1 MAEYR
6 FGIIGSGM
14 ISEFHAKAIEE
25 IDNARIAAFYDVV
38 PEAAQRQATAHNAD
52 AELDFGTFL
61 ARDDIDIVTICT
73 PSGAHLGPCIDAI
86 RAGKQVICEK
96 PLEITPERCDQII
109 GAAREAG
116 VKLATIFPSR
126 FEESSKVMRRA
137 VDDGKFGRLVLCEA
151 YVKWWR
157 SQKYYDSGDWRG
169 TWKLDG
175 GGALM
180 NQSVHDIDLLQWI
193 AGPVMKVTANVAT
206 ICHHGIEVEDT
217 AVASLVFA
225 SGALGTIVGT
235 TGAWP
240 GHLKRIE
247 LYGEKGSAIMEDKDI
262 VCWKFDPDTPED
274 ERIRTQFAQT
284 RSAEGG
290 GGAAAPENIAHE
302 NHRRQFV
309 DFIKSIDLDLD
320 PLVTG
325 EEGRKSVEII
335 CAIYQSAKQQRPVE
349 LPL

>member
-1 MAEYR
+1 MAKHR

-25 IDNARIAAFYDVV
+25 IDGAEVVAFFDVV
-38 PEAAQRQATAHNAD
+38 PEAAERQAKAHSAD
-52 AELDFGTFL
+52 AETDFNRFL
-61 ARDDIDIVTICT
+61 ARDDVDIVTVCT
-73 PSGAHLGPCIDAI
+73 PSGTHLGPCIAAI
-86 RAGKQVICEK
+86 RAGKHVICEK
-96 PLEITPERCDQII
+96 PLEITPDRCDRII
-109 GAAREAG
+109 EEARKAD
-116 VKLATIFPSR
+116 VKLATVFPSR
-126 FEESSKVMRRA
+126 YEESAKVLHRA
-137 VDDGKFGRLVLCEA
+137 VEEGKFGRLVLCEA

-157 SQKYYDSGDWRG
+157 SQEYYDSGNWRG

-180 NQSVHDIDLLQWI
+180 NQSVHDVDLLQWI

-206 ICHHGIEVEDT
+206 LCHEGIEVEDT

-225 SGALGTIVGT
+225 SGSLGTIVGT

-247 LYGEKGSAIMEDKDI
+247 LYGDKGSAILEDEDI
-262 VCWKFDPDTPED
+262 VCWKFNPDTPED
-274 ERIRTQFAQT
+274 ERVRADFAKT
-284 RSAEGG
+284 RSTEGG
-290 GGAAAPENIAHE
+290 GGSSAAENIAHE

-309 DFIKSIDLDLD
+309 DFVKSIDLDVD

-335 CAIYQSAKQQRPVE
+335 CAIYRSAAEGRPVE

>member
-1 MAEYR
+1 MAKYR

-25 IDNARIAAFYDVV
+25 IDGAEIAAFYDVV
-38 PEAAQRQATAHNAD
+38 PEAAERQAKAHNAD
-52 AELDFGTFL
+52 AEADFNRFL
-61 ARDDIDIVTICT
+61 ARDDVDIVTVCT

-86 RAGKQVICEK
+86 GAGKHVICEK
-96 PLEITPERCDQII
+96 PLEITPERCDRII
-109 GAAREAG
+109 EEARKAG
-116 VKLATIFPSR
+116 VKLATVFPSR

-137 VDDGKFGRLVLCEA
+137 VEDGKFGRLVLCEA

-157 SQKYYDSGDWRG
+157 SQEYYDSGNWRG

-180 NQSVHDIDLLQWI
+180 NQSVHDVDLLQWI
-193 AGPVMKVTANVAT
+193 AGPVMKVFANVAT
-206 ICHHGIEVEDT
+206 LCHEGIEVEDT

-225 SGALGTIVGT
+225 SGSLGTIVGT

-247 LYGEKGSAIMEDKDI
+247 LHGEKGSAILEDEDI
-262 VCWKFDPDTPED
+262 ICWKFNPDTPED
-274 ERIRTQFAQT
+274 ERIRADFAET
-284 RSAEGG
+284 RSTEGG
-290 GGAAAPENIAHE
+290 GGSSAAENIAHE

-309 DFIKSIDLDLD
+309 DFIKSIDLDVD

-325 EEGRKSVEII
+325 EEGRKAVEII
-335 CAIYQSAKQQRPVE
+335 CAIYKSAEQGCPVE